1 MSKGNKSFGR
11 VASACV
17 ALALGASALSLAASP
32 VAAQPMAA
40 RPSETLNLSAG
51 TGTMVRLSAPMS
63 DLFISND
70 AVADVQVRSQNQ
82 LYIFGKSRG
91 ETTMYATDKS
101 GRVVYAANIRVGNN
115 ISSVDEMLRMAMP
128 DSQLQATP
136 MNNLMLLTG
145 TVASPDDAAEAQRLV
160 QAYVGEGMQVVTR
173 LRTAVPLQV
182 NLKVRIAEVNRS
194 ALKSIGVN
202 LTGIDSKPGGFLFG
216 IGQGDPGNLG
226 GGSTGGGRSFNI
238 ADLGTTLAF
247 GGKFLGLDLL
257 GTLDLLT
264 TDGLSTTLA
273 EPNLTAL
280 SGETASFLAGGEFP
294 IPVSQGLGG
303 AVSVEYKSYGVAL
316 AFSPTVLAD
325 GRISMRVRPEVS
337 ELSSEGALRLGG
349 FDIPALTTRRAETTV
364 ELGSGQS
371 FMLAGLL
378 KASNNNVISRA
389 PFLGDLPILG
399 TLFRSRNYRR
409 AETELVIIV
418 TPYLVRPINGK
429 LPTPVDGYRSPHEG
443 TGILEGE
450 VFKGV
455 SGPRPTAMR
464 QAPGLS
470 AASAGAPAAASAAP
484 AAAPAPG
491 FKL

>member
-136 MNNLMLLTG
+136 MNNLMLL
-145 TVASPDDAAEAQRLV
+145 
-160 QAYVGEGMQVVTR
+160 
-173 LRTAVPLQV
+173 
-182 NLKVRIAEVNRS
+182 
-194 ALKSIGVN
+194 
-202 LTGIDSKPGGFLFG
+202 IDSKPGGFLFG

-294 IPVSQGLGG
+294 IPVSQGLGELG
-303 AVSVEYKSYGVAL
+303 RCA
-316 AFSPTVLAD
+316 SP
-325 GRISMRVRPEVS
+325 GRVRHSGPDHPP
-337 ELSSEGALRLGG
+337 GRNH
-349 FDIPALTTRRAETTV
+349 RRAGIGPELHACGLAQGV
-364 ELGSGQS
+364 EQQ
-371 FMLAGLL
+371 
-378 KASNNNVISRA
+378 R
-389 PFLGDLPILG
+389 DL
-399 TLFRSRNYRR
+399 
-409 AETELVIIV
+409 
-418 TPYLVRPINGK
+418 
-429 LPTPVDGYRSPHEG
+429 EG
-443 TGILEGE
+443 T
-450 VFKGV
+450 V
-455 SGPRPTAMR
+455 SGRPADPWNAVPFAQLPAGRNRAGDHRHTVS
-464 QAPGLS
+464 G
-470 AASAGAPAAASAAP
+470 ASD
-484 AAAPAPG
+484 
-491 FKL
+491 